1 MSITT
6 RTGDQGRT
14 RLFSGQEVSKS
25 DAAPRA
31 YGALDE
37 AVSVLGIARSL
48 TESAGLR
55 EQLLWLQTTCFE
67 VGADLATHP
76 DSIKR
81 HRVTPEMMEEL
92 DRFRDQLEANTP
104 LPKDFVIPGGNPVA
118 AHLDHARTVFRR
130 CEQESVGLMES
141 GFLRNPLTVQWLNR
155 VSDTLWLM
163 ARQMEGDAVI
173 PRRKV
178 VVEN

>member
-1 MSITT
+1 M
-6 RTGDQGRT
+6 
-14 RLFSGQEVSKS
+14 SKS

-37 AVSVLGIARSL
+37 AVSILGIVRSL
-48 TESAGLR
+48 AESDGLK
-55 EQLLWLQTTCFE
+55 EQILWLQTTCFE

-76 DSIKR
+76 ESTKR
-81 HRVTPEMMEEL
+81 HRVTPEVMAEL
-92 DRFRDQLEANTP
+92 DRFRDELESVTP
-104 LPKDFVIPGGNPVA
+104 LPKDFVIPGGNQVA

-130 CEQESVGLMES
+130 CEQEAVNLMNE
-141 GFLRNPLTVQWLNR
+141 GFLRNPLTVTWLNR

-178 VVEN
+178 VVSD

>member
-14 RLFSGQEVSKS
+14 KLFSGQEVSKS
-25 DAAPRA
+25 DPAPRA

-48 TESAGLR
+48 TDSDALR
-55 EQLLWLQTTCFE
+55 DQILWLQTTCFE

-76 DSIKR
+76 DSTKR
-81 HRVTPEMMEEL
+81 HRVTPEVLKEL
-92 DRFRDQLEANTP
+92 DTFRDELESNTP

-130 CEQESVGLMES
+130 CEQEAVGLLDS
-141 GFLRNPLTVQWLNR
+141 GFLRNELTVQWLNR

-173 PRRKV
+173 PRRKITV
-178 VVEN
+178 Q

>member
-6 RTGDQGRT
+6 RNGDQGKT
-14 RLFSGQEVSKS
+14 KLFSGQEVSKS

-37 AVSVLGIARSL
+37 AVSILGVARSL
-48 TESAGLR
+48 AESEGLK
-55 EQLLWLQTTCFE
+55 EQILWLQTTCFE

-76 DSIKR
+76 ESTK
-81 HRVTPEMMEEL
+81 HYRVTPELLAEL
-92 DRFRDQLEANTP
+92 DQFRDELEANTP
-104 LPKDFVIPGGNPVA
+104 MPKDFVIPGGNPIA

-130 CEQESVGLMES
+130 CEQESVGLMDS

-173 PRRKV
+173 PRRKITV
-178 VVEN
+178 A

>member
-6 RTGDQGRT
+6 RNGDAGKT

-37 AVSVLGIARSL
+37 AVSILGIARSL
-48 TESAGLR
+48 TDSAALK

-76 DSIKR
+76 DSKKR
-81 HRVTPEMMEEL
+81 HRVTQQIVDEL
-92 DRFRDQLEANTP
+92 DRFRDELEAVTP
-104 LPKDFVIPGGNPVA
+104 MPKDFVLPGGTPVA
-118 AHLDHARTVFRR
+118 AHLDHARAVFRR
-130 CEQESVGLMES
+130 CEQESVGLMDS
-141 GFLRNPLTVQWLNR
+141 GFLRNPLTVVWLNR

-178 VVEN
+178 VVGD

>member
-6 RTGDQGRT
+6 RTGDQGKT
-14 RLFSGQEVSKS
+14 RLFSGEEVSKS
-25 DAAPRA
+25 DLAPRA

-37 AVSVLGIARSL
+37 GVSILGIARSM
-48 TESAGLR
+48 TESKGLQ
-55 EQLLWLQTTCFE
+55 EQLLWLQNTCFM

-76 DSIKR
+76 DSNKR
-81 HRVTPEMMEEL
+81 GRLTQEDLDEM
-92 DRFRDQLEANTP
+92 DRFRDALEEVTP

-130 CEQESVGLMES
+130 CEQESVALQEA
-141 GFLRNPLTVQWLNR
+141 GFLRNPIVIIWLNR
-155 VSDTLWLM
+155 VSDALWLM

-178 VVEN
+178 VVE